1 MTKAIRD
8 GARTKVAMREAA
20 TKLFFEQGY
29 EATSLRAVASEV
41 GIQVGSLYNHI
52 KGKDELLTD
61 IMIAVMDDL
70 LLLVNEAIAGTEQTP
85 IARFEAAM
93 DCHIRYH
100 AEHARKVFIGNSE
113 LRALNEADRKAV
125 TARRR
130 EYEELLEGLVRDVA
144 QEAGADVLDEKLQT
158 YAILALGA
166 HVASWYKPRGAV
178 SLSRVVDTYT
188 RMSLRQMG
196 IDDSVG

>member
-20 TKLFFEQGY
+20 TKLFYEQGY
-29 EATSLRAVASEV
+29 EATSLRAVAGAV

-70 LLLVNEAIAGTEQTP
+70 LLLVHDAIDAAEQTP
-85 IARFEAAM
+85 RARFEAAM

-113 LRALNEADRKAV
+113 LRALTNGDRKAV

-130 EYEELLEGLVRDVA
+130 EYEVLLEGLVRDVA

-166 HVASWYKPRGAV
+166 HVASWYKPRGAF
-178 SLSRVVDTYT
+178 SLAHVVDTYT

-196 IDDSVG
+196 IDE